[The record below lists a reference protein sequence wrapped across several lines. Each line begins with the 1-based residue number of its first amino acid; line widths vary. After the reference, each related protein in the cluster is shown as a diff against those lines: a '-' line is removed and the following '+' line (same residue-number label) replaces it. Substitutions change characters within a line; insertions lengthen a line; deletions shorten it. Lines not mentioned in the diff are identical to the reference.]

1 MAAFAIPD
9 PLEAENPWLATIY
22 AQPYHE
28 SDDTAWTKPL
38 RFGLSVLMASKG
50 FRLNNRSAQE
60 AFYHCREV
68 LFQKSS
74 KNGLF
79 PGLLEQNQDPV
90 SIPEWFAQKPYW
102 RASFELPYILFHC
115 RTPAE
120 VTPQAP
126 NNQQANMNSAQQV
139 EPSAATIPTSSPV
152 APGVDQ
158 RPVHYPGRNSLKK
171 LTPVSHLVD
180 QSSILELQEEWL
192 YNYPEFLDFTP
203 PPMPGPRTP
212 RRGGR
217 QARSVV
223 LDVPSA
229 KHATRSAARSSSVYD
244 QAWDSQAAGGI
255 RAACGGARTA
265 AAAKKR
271 LVWLCGVVDDETRN
285 LCVRASCPSEVT
297 NMRAFFERHA
307 AADKF
312 FSDDVAVALN
322 KWETEFHLSFYRL
335 RAERAGD
342 TQAGGPSSSSAGF
355 AQRIGRESVGFRFDG
370 DFFDRYWTCH
380 FAQGGSP
387 GEDEGDDEADG
398 MEAAVRRLQRILEDA
413 GGPAAFSSGAARSP
427 WRQRKVLEL
436 MLFEQ
441 MLAATIEAAGGILRE
456 TKRRVFRRVQAA
468 QQQQQQAGDSNPLAD
483 VLALCR
489 INSVAYFSVNEEW
502 QEFEQVLQVVD
513 EDLGE
518 SVERV
523 EQRVGREREWR
534 QEKPRWTRNDE
545 RKYRSTINKLLVAN
559 ERRIGELRRC
569 QANVQSLRMSIQ
581 TRLQYMRDDLNA
593 YFTYVTVVFLS
604 LGFAT
609 GIFSMSEAPG
619 RTTLNSMVSTAAVAL
634 FITICAL
641 IQARRLATVIIN
653 LWRRVFRQPILWVWG
668 LFQPLWQSF
677 MDLWTHLLRRGKSP
691 PANEG
696 HKDASSLEESAMEK
710 YNSDTSRGSHPLRS
724 FFRGKLKQ
732 IRRRPARSTTPE
744 P

>member
-1 MAAFAIPD
+1 MIKAEQCITTFTGENQSLPQSTVETFSVCINSWLSSLKKLDRRGQYAIRRSSEGDIGRFHLRDQIWIWRALTSVDKLRKRIGSRLSLTVKDYGAGKFLSNILNRFTTESPLAGQRMSNGNLYPKMVALSRTPQENRFLLHARDTALFNDMDPQMAVSAIPG

-203 PPMPGPRTP
+203 LPMPGPRTP

-271 LVWLCGVVDDETRN
+271 LVWLCGAVDDQTRN
-285 LCVRASCPSEVT
+285 LCVRVLPLRSDQHARLL
-297 NMRAFFERHA
+297 RAARGGGQVLLGRRRRRTEQVGDRVPPLLLPAPRRACRRHA
-307 AADKF
+307 GRR
-312 FSDDVAVALN
+312 AVVVVR
-322 KWETEFHLSFYRL
+322 RL
-335 RAERAGD
+335 RAAHR
-342 TQAGGPSSSSAGF
+342 P
-355 AQRIGRESVGFRFDG
+355 RE
-370 DFFDRYWTCH
+370 
-380 FAQGGSP
+380 
-387 GEDEGDDEADG
+387 
-398 MEAAVRRLQRILEDA
+398 RRL
-413 GGPAAFSSGAARSP
+413 P
-427 WRQRKVLEL
+427 
-436 MLFEQ
+436 
-441 MLAATIEAAGGILRE
+441 
-456 TKRRVFRRVQAA
+456 
-468 QQQQQQAGDSNPLAD
+468 
-483 VLALCR
+483 
-489 INSVAYFSVNEEW
+489 
-502 QEFEQVLQVVD
+502 
-513 EDLGE
+513 
-518 SVERV
+518 
-523 EQRVGREREWR
+523 
-534 QEKPRWTRNDE
+534 
-545 RKYRSTINKLLVAN
+545 
-559 ERRIGELRRC
+559 LRRRL
-569 QANVQSLRMSIQ
+569 LRPVLDVPL
-581 TRLQYMRDDLNA
+581 R
-593 YFTYVTVVFLS
+593 
-604 LGFAT
+604 
-609 GIFSMSEAPG
+609 
-619 RTTLNSMVSTAAVAL
+619 
-634 FITICAL
+634 
-641 IQARRLATVIIN
+641 ARRLA
-653 LWRRVFRQPILWVWG
+653 
-668 LFQPLWQSF
+668 
-677 MDLWTHLLRRGKSP
+677 RRG
-691 PANEG
+691 
-696 HKDASSLEESAMEK
+696 
-710 YNSDTSRGSHPLRS
+710 
-724 FFRGKLKQ
+724 
-732 IRRRPARSTTPE
+732 
-744 P
+744 

>member
-1 MAAFAIPD
+1 MSNGNLYPKMVALSRTPQENRFLLHARDTALFNDMDPQMAVFAIPG

-203 PPMPGPRTP
+203 LPMPGPRTP

-255 RAACGGARTA
+255 RAAYGGARTA

-271 LVWLCGVVDDETRN
+271 LVWLCGAVDDQTRN
-285 LCVRASCPSEVT
+285 LCVRVLPLRSDQHARLL
-297 NMRAFFERHA
+297 RAARGGGQVLLGRRRRRTEQVGDRVPPLLLPAPRRACRRHA
-307 AADKF
+307 GRR
-312 FSDDVAVALN
+312 AVVVVR
-322 KWETEFHLSFYRL
+322 RL
-335 RAERAGD
+335 RAAHR
-342 TQAGGPSSSSAGF
+342 P
-355 AQRIGRESVGFRFDG
+355 RE
-370 DFFDRYWTCH
+370 
-380 FAQGGSP
+380 
-387 GEDEGDDEADG
+387 
-398 MEAAVRRLQRILEDA
+398 RRL
-413 GGPAAFSSGAARSP
+413 P
-427 WRQRKVLEL
+427 
-436 MLFEQ
+436 
-441 MLAATIEAAGGILRE
+441 
-456 TKRRVFRRVQAA
+456 
-468 QQQQQQAGDSNPLAD
+468 
-483 VLALCR
+483 
-489 INSVAYFSVNEEW
+489 
-502 QEFEQVLQVVD
+502 
-513 EDLGE
+513 
-518 SVERV
+518 
-523 EQRVGREREWR
+523 
-534 QEKPRWTRNDE
+534 
-545 RKYRSTINKLLVAN
+545 
-559 ERRIGELRRC
+559 LRRRL
-569 QANVQSLRMSIQ
+569 LRPVLDVPL
-581 TRLQYMRDDLNA
+581 R
-593 YFTYVTVVFLS
+593 
-604 LGFAT
+604 
-609 GIFSMSEAPG
+609 
-619 RTTLNSMVSTAAVAL
+619 
-634 FITICAL
+634 
-641 IQARRLATVIIN
+641 ARRLA
-653 LWRRVFRQPILWVWG
+653 
-668 LFQPLWQSF
+668 
-677 MDLWTHLLRRGKSP
+677 RRG
-691 PANEG
+691 
-696 HKDASSLEESAMEK
+696 
-710 YNSDTSRGSHPLRS
+710 
-724 FFRGKLKQ
+724 
-732 IRRRPARSTTPE
+732 
-744 P
+744 